1 MSRLSIKKWLALSLF
16 QKVKKNEA
24 RLHKLTYLFWEC
36 TMRCNH
42 ACLHCG
48 SDCTKDNAIKDMPLK
63 DFIAAIDDII
73 PHVNPNKITIGLT
86 GGEPLLRND
95 LEECGMALYQR
106 GFPWG
111 FVTNGYLLNEKRLTS
126 LLNAGLRTV
135 TISLDGLEAH
145 HNWLRGIGN
154 GFHKTVNAIKLV
166 AESEKLVY
174 DVVTCV
180 NQRNIEELNEI
191 KQLLI
196 SLNVKRWRLFTIFPI
211 GRAANQPELL
221 LSDKQFVVLFE
232 FIRAT
237 REEGIISA
245 SYGCEG
251 FLGDY
256 ESEVRDGFFN
266 CRAGIN
272 VGSILADGSISACP
286 SLRSKFIQG
295 NIYQDRFMEVWNNR
309 YEVMRDRTWTKT
321 GKCKSCKSYC
331 FCKGNGLHLR
341 DNNTLELLFC
351 HLEKIELGKA
361 Q

>member
-1 MSRLSIKKWLALSLF
+1 MSRPGIRKWIALSLH
-16 QKVKKNEA
+16 QKVKQNNA
-24 RLHKLTYLFWEC
+24 RLHELNYLFWEC
-36 TMRCNH
+36 TLRCNH

-48 SDCTKDNAIKDMPLK
+48 SDCTKDNAIRDMPLK
-63 DFIAAIDDII
+63 DFLAAIDTII

-95 LEECGMALYQR
+95 LEICGQELYKR

-111 FVTNGYLLNEKRLTS
+111 FVTNGFLLTGKRLAG
-126 LLNAGLRTV
+126 LLDSGLRTV
-135 TISLDGLEAH
+135 TISLDGLSAN
-145 HNWLRGIGN
+145 HNWLRGIPN
-154 GFHKTVNAIKLV
+154 GFLKTVNAIRLV
-166 AESEKLVY
+166 SESGKLVY

-180 NQRNIEELNEI
+180 NQRNINELHEI

-196 SLNVKRWRLFTIFPI
+196 SLKVKQWRLFTIFPV
-211 GRAANQPELL
+211 GRATDNPELL
-221 LSDKQFVVLFE
+221 LTDKQFVQLFE
-232 FIRAT
+232 FIKET
-237 REEGIISA
+237 RKEGLISA

-256 ESEVRDGFFN
+256 EGEVRDGFFN

-295 NIYQDRFMEVWNNR
+295 NIYRNNFIDVWNNR
-309 YEVMRDRTWTKT
+309 YEVMRDRSWTKT
-321 GKCKSCKSYC
+321 GKCKDCKSYC

-351 HLEKIELGKA
+351 HLEKINSGRE
-361 Q
+361 